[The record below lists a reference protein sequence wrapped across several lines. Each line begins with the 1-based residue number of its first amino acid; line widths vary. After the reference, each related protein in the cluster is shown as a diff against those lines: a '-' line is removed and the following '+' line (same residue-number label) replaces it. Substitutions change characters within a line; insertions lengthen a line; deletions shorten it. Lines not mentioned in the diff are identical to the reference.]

1 MSSVSNFPRNRA
13 VLASVVLFAA
23 VTGGLAFD
31 IGPVSASPAA
41 PLLSVNP
48 STDLADGQI
57 VQVSG
62 SGFAPAASIAMG
74 ECLAGANS
82 VSACSLNGASLVSSD
97 VCSSDLASLTV
108 SRMITIGSSTVDCSR
123 MPCVLG
129 AGELPGLTTFA
140 TTPISFIPGVAPP
153 APTPTGSRTLY
164 YLALGDS
171 LSTGFGAPSGE
182 GYVDDIASHFQTIL
196 PGLQVMSLG
205 CNGETTTSFIDG
217 GKCPYA
223 QGSQLAAAEAF
234 LAAHQGQVA
243 FVTIDI
249 GGNDIVSCESTAPPF
264 TTSPGGIAQALNQIG
279 SNLQQ
284 IGVGLRSA
292 AGSAEPIAGMNYFDP
307 FLIEW
312 LLSPAGKVAAQAS
325 VGDVDQLNSTLA
337 SGYGGFGAPVADVST
352 TFDTGDFSDLVG
364 SPYGTIP
371 KNVDVA
377 CTWLLVV
384 CQAGGP
390 EVFGIH
396 PNAAGYLAIAQTF
409 EQVIQP
415 ANLPAQVP
423 TTSLASTSSAS
434 GLPFTGFPARDLAL
448 LGMALVTLGL
458 LAIAG
463 SATRRRKPSRS
474 VAASPDLM
482 ADHSERRGPLS

>member
-1 MSSVSNFPRNRA
+1 MNNFPRKFA
-13 VLASVVLFAA
+13 VVASAVLFAA
-23 VTGGLAFD
+23 VTGALAVD

-41 PLLSVNP
+41 PLLSVNL
-48 STDLADGQI
+48 SSDLADGQT
-57 VQVSG
+57 VSASG
-62 SGFAPAASIAMG
+62 SGFAPGASIAIG
-74 ECLAGANS
+74 ECLAGATS
-82 VSACSLNGASLVSSD
+82 VSSCSLNGASLVTAD
-97 VCSSDLASLTV
+97 GAGDFTTPFTV
-108 SRMITIGSSTVDCSR
+108 SRVITIGSSTVDCSIVA
-123 MPCVLG
+123 CVLG
-129 AGELPGLTTFA
+129 VGQLPALTTFA
-140 TTPISFIPGVAPP
+140 TTPISFSPALAPP
-153 APTPTGSRTLY
+153 VPAPSGPGTPY

-182 GYVDDIASHFQTIL
+182 GYVDDLASHYRTIL
-196 PGLQVMSLG
+196 PGLQVMDLG
-205 CNGETTTSFIDG
+205 CNGETTTSFVHG

-223 QGSQLAAAEAF
+223 QGSQLAAAQAF

-249 GGNDIVSCESTAPPF
+249 GGNDIVGCESTAPPF
-264 TTSPGGIAQALNQIG
+264 TTAPGCIAQALSQIG

-292 AGSAEPIAGMNYFDP
+292 AGSAVPIAGMNYFDP

-312 LLSPAGKVAAQAS
+312 LLSPAGEVAAQAS
-325 VGDVDQLNSTLA
+325 VGDVGQLNSTLA
-337 SGYGGFGAPVADVST
+337 SGYSGFGAPVADVST
-352 TFDTGDFSDLVG
+352 AFDTDDFSDLVG

-371 KNVDVA
+371 KNVDVV

-390 EVFGIH
+390 EIFGIH

-415 ANLPAQVP
+415 AKLSPQAP
-423 TTSLASTSSAS
+423 TPSLASTASSS
-434 GLPFTGFPARDLAL
+434 GLPFTGFPATDLSL
-448 LGMALVTLGL
+448 LGMALVALGL

-463 SATRRRKPSRS
+463 SATRRRKPNRS
-474 VAASPDLM
+474 TMASPEM
-482 ADHSERRGPLS
+482 ARQSKGRGPLS